1 MIKVIYGPKG
11 MGKTKTLIDAANEM
25 AKHAGGVVVFIDDSK
40 QLIFSL
46 NHKIRFVNVLDFPPM
61 TSDVFFGFICGILS
75 QNYDIEGIFID
86 RLNFITK
93 EKAGG
98 LETFFKNLEKLNEKV
113 NVSFFITMSGIIE
126 EMPRFLKN
134 YTEQGY

>member
-11 MGKTKTLIDAANEM
+11 MGKTKTLVDAANDM
-25 AKHAGGVVVFIDDSK
+25 AKHAGGAVVFIDNSK

-46 NHKIRFVNVLDFPPM
+46 DHKIRFVNVSDYPPM
-61 TSDVFFGFICGILS
+61 NGDVFFGFICGILS

-86 RLNFITK
+86 RLNFITIGK
-93 EKAGG
+93 EGG
-98 LETFFKNLEKLNEKV
+98 FEAFFKNLEKLDEKA

-126 EMPRFLKN
+126 EMPGYLKK
-134 YTEQGY
+134 YTG